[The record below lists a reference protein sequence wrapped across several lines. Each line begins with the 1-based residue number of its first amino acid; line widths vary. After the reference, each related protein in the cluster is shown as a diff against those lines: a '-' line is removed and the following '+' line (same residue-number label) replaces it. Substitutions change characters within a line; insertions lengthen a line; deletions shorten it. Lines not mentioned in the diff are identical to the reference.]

1 MWLSAISRKNNPT
14 VIRSRASFLI
24 CFAHFLGWFKAPTYF
39 GEDITDIFLLATA
52 QHCSNFKK
60 FRVIKILCS
69 MNKWKQKRSKMIYS
83 MNTLKHTLAK
93 CKIFQLNQTVWTC
106 LQVSFGNVSFFE
118 TAKKIKPP
126 LRNLQQKPHFHY
138 KLVKVP
144 LYLNKKA
151 CIGGTDGFSFI
162 NNIWA
167 AELLLQGCILWPAH
181 WHPLQV
187 NKK

>member
-1 MWLSAISRKNNPT
+1 MFTIQLWKCL
-14 VIRSRASFLI
+14 L
-24 CFAHFLGWFKAPTYF
+24 FKT
-39 GEDITDIFLLATA
+39 AT
-52 QHCSNFKK
+52 K
-60 FRVIKILCS
+60 V
-69 MNKWKQKRSKMIYS
+69 
-83 MNTLKHTLAK
+83 
-93 CKIFQLNQTVWTC
+93 
-106 LQVSFGNVSFFE
+106 
-118 TAKKIKPP
+118 KPP

-162 NNIWA
+162 NNIIRA

-187 NKK
+187 NKKLNYEFNIVPLLLKSFICNNIYIYVYIIQVLLRL